1 MYHLNLYSLPTKR
14 NKNAKKINS
23 GQVESTSKSIRK
35 DSLSKSE
42 EESVRIELV
51 RHGWMVFMDVAQLK
65 TSEDLM
71 INLPMMPWDMD
82 RLKNT
87 GPSEY
92 FYWGEKSF
100 IRLY

>member
-1 MYHLNLYSLPTKR
+1 MWCSREETNFFF
-14 NKNAKKINS
+14 NC
-23 GQVESTSKSIRK
+23 K